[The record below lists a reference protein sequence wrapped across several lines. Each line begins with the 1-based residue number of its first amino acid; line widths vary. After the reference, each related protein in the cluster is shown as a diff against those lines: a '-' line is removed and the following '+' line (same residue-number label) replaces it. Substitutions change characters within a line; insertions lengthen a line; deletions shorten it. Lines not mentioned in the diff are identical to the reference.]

1 MDEMNNTIVTTND
14 EQNNAIQQNSNSQN
28 WTSGEL
34 LGIAFVGSALAF
46 GVGKIGA
53 WAFGKWNT
61 HRQAK
66 KLAKQILEEQKKQQA
81 AAAQQDQEIPVDAH
95 VIDPD
100 K

>member
-1 MDEMNNTIVTTND
+1 MDEMNNTIVMTND
-14 EQNNAIQQNSNSQN
+14 EQNNAIQPNSNSQN

-46 GVGKIGA
+46 GVGSIGA

-66 KLAKQILEEQKKQQA
+66 KLAKQILEEQKKA
-81 AAAQQDQEIPVDAH
+81 AAAQQDQAIPVDAH

-100 K
+100 NK

>member
-1 MDEMNNTIVTTND
+1 MDETNNTIVTTND
-14 EQNNAIQQNSNSQN
+14 EQNAIQQNSNSQN

-34 LGIAFVGSALAF
+34 IGIAFVGSALAF

-61 HRQAK
+61 HTLDK
-66 KLAKQILEEQKKQQA
+66 KLAKQILEEQKKQ